1 MYLIPVVI
9 LLPMVMAVL
18 SAIAEPK
25 SRLVR
30 DVLVIGTGVFTCG
43 VCAVLALCGE
53 QALAIPGVC
62 GFGLTFRSDGFR
74 GLYGLIASFM
84 WMMTGLFSPEYFAHH
99 GENRGRYGLF
109 NLMTLGATLGVF
121 YSDDLYTTFIFFEIM
136 SVTSFVLVAHEETDG
151 AMKAAY
157 TYLAVAVIGGMTT
170 LMGLFLLYQQLG
182 TLSFAGMEAAKA
194 ASGADLTAASWL
206 VVVGFAAKAG
216 LYPMHIWL
224 PKAHPVAP
232 APASALL
239 SGILT
244 KSGVFGLVVVCS
256 RLMAGN
262 AAFGNLLMV
271 FACITMFLGALLA
284 LFSTDL
290 KRTLACSSMSQIGFI
305 TVGLSAMVLLGEH
318 GTLAAYGAVMHM
330 ANHSLIKLTLFMCA
344 GVVYMNVHALD
355 LNKVRGFGRRKIVL
369 HIAFLLGALSIMC
382 IPPIGSGY
390 NSKSLLHEAL
400 VELIAHQQAH
410 GGVWLPYKAAEWL
423 FLLSGGLAIAYM
435 LKLYICIFWEKH
447 PKKQGL
453 YDCKQ
458 HSMNA
463 LSTAAVLGSALILP
477 FLGALP
483 GVLMTAIGNAS
494 ASFFGQHAPEH
505 AIHYFSLENLKGA
518 AISISIGLIVYFGVV
533 RTLLMKKDKN
543 GVKVYV
549 DLWPKAL
556 DLEDGLYRPLING
569 ALAISGKILGFAA
582 ALPDSKA
589 VLTFIPRAV
598 TALIRGIAEL
608 PERIVLGLRAT
619 VFAASQPHRK
629 APVGN
634 ALTYHAGRAINAAA
648 CLLNKTICRK
658 KPLPTDFEYVL
669 DASWK
674 EVRTTTAFFTVSVS
688 FGLLLAC
695 IGLFITFMYLLR

>member
-18 SAIAEPK
+18 SAVAEITNR
-25 SRLVR
+25 RLR
-30 DVLVIGTGVFTCG
+30 DMIVAGTGVLTF
-43 VCAVLALCGE
+43 VVSAIIALLGE
-53 QALAIPGVC
+53 TSLTIPGVC
-62 GFGLTFRSDGFR
+62 GMGLTFRADGFR
-74 GLYGLIASFM
+74 GIYGCIAAFM

-136 SVTSFVLVAHEETDG
+136 SITSFVLVAHEETDG

-170 LMGLFLLYQQLG
+170 LMGLFLLYKELG
-182 TLSFAGMEAAKA
+182 TLSFAGMEAARL
-194 ASGADLTAASWL
+194 ASGANLTAASWL

-244 KSGVFGLVVVCS
+244 KSGVFGLIVVCA
-256 RLMAGN
+256 RLMAGD
-262 AAFGNLLMV
+262 AAFGNLLLV
-271 FACITMFLGALLA
+271 FACVTMFLGALLA

-330 ANHSLIKLTLFMCA
+330 ANHSLIKLVLFMCA

-355 LNKVRGFGRRKIVL
+355 LNEVRGFGRKKLWL

-400 VELIAHQQAH
+400 VELIAHQQEH
-410 GGVWLPYKAAEWL
+410 GLIWLPYKAAEWL
-423 FLLSGGLAIAYM
+423 FLLSGGLTIAYM
-435 LKLYICIFWEKH
+435 LKLYICIFWQKNPTRQDEFDA
-447 PKKQGL
+447 KK
-453 YDCKQ
+453 
-458 HSMNA
+458 HSMNG
-463 LSTAAVLGSALILP
+463 LSGAVILLSAAVLP

-483 GVLMTAIGNAS
+483 GMLMGPIGDAS
-494 ASFFGQHAPEH
+494 AAFFGQHVSAH

-518 AISISIGLIVYFGVV
+518 AISITIGLIVYLGVV
-533 RTLLMKKDKN
+533 RPLLTRKDAN
-543 GVKVYV
+543 GVRVYV
-549 DLWPKAL
+549 DLWPKAV
-556 DLEDGLYRPLING
+556 DLEDALYRPLING
-569 ALAISGKILGFAA
+569 FLNVTGAIFGFLAK
-582 ALPDSKA
+582 LPDSKA
-589 VLTFIPRAV
+589 ALVFIPRAV
-598 TALIRGIAEL
+598 TAVIRFVAEI
-608 PERIVLGLRAT
+608 PERLVLLMRRT
-619 VFAASQPHRK
+619 VFAASHGHRK

-634 ALTYHAGRAINAAA
+634 ALTYGLGKCINAVAH
-648 CLLNKTICRK
+648 LLNKIVLRRK
-658 KPLPTDFEYVL
+658 PMRTDFEYVL

-674 EVRTTTAFFTVSVS
+674 ELANTSAFFAVSVS
-688 FGLLLAC
+688 FGLLLASV
-695 IGLFITFMYLLR
+695 GLIITFIYLLR